1 VLDQE
6 GRSPLWCA
14 LTAGKLEAAQSLV
27 NAGADVNEFSETQ
40 EPLLIRSINLK
51 RDDIVQFLLQNRAD
65 TTVK

>member
-1 VLDQE
+1 MLDQE

-27 NAGADVNEFSETQ
+27 TAGANVNEKSGDQ
-40 EPLLIRSINLK
+40 ESLLIRSINLK

-65 TTVK
+65 TSVK

>member
-1 VLDQE
+1 M
-6 GRSPLWCA
+6 
-14 LTAGKLEAAQSLV
+14 
-27 NAGADVNEFSETQ
+27 NAGADVNEFGDEQ